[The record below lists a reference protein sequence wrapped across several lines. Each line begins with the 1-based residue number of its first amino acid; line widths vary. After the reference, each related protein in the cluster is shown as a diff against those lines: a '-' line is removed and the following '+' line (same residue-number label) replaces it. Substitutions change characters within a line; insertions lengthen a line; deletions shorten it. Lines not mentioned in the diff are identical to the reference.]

1 MDTAPIIDSLI
12 HMVEKNNFSWRNIQG
27 FNKVKYEG
35 WAKFLISI
43 SWPWHQV
50 LIITSTHWLRK
61 GIWRCNRDKEW
72 HVKMYVSTSG
82 YRHIIQRPA
91 RFWEPNY
98 IICLVLIEPQSFEE
112 AMACEESS
120 QWLQAMKEET
130 ISLKKNKSCHYC
142 ITQIS
147 YKWVYWIKQKTDGS
161 VDWFKIRLCQGILT
175 NSWHWL
181 SEDLLA
187 YRYDSNYDQNS
198 FGTSFK
204 IK

>member
-1 MDTAPIIDSLI
+1 
-12 HMVEKNNFSWRNIQG
+12 
-27 FNKVKYEG
+27 
-35 WAKFLISI
+35 
-43 SWPWHQV
+43 
-50 LIITSTHWLRK
+50 
-61 GIWRCNRDKEW
+61 
-72 HVKMYVSTSG
+72 MYVSTSG

-161 VDWFKIRLCQGILT
+161 VDWFKIRLCAKGYLQTDGIDYQKIFWPIDSIRIT
-175 NSWHWL
+175 IRI
-181 SEDLLA
+181 LLVLA
-187 YRYDSNYDQNS
+187 L
-198 FGTSFK
+198 K
-204 IK
+204 